1 MRNINLVSIGSVAL
15 ILGATA
21 FSAGCG
27 DDTETTGS
35 GGGTT
40 ASSSAGEG
48 GGGGTGGTG
57 GSGEGGSGEGGAGGT
72 GGGADCVT
80 CSAPLVAMADPA
92 DLCESSIP
100 KYEAVT
106 ECICEACGAAE
117 GDPCYVACTTDEA
130 ADEACNTCGSEAA
143 TTADGACIEQGTACL
158 QDGQ

>member
-1 MRNINLVSIGSVAL
+1 MAL

-40 ASSSAGEG
+40 ASTSAGEG
-48 GGGGTGGTG
+48 GSGGTG
-57 GSGEGGSGEGGAGGT
+57 GSGQGGSGQGGSGEGGAGGT

-80 CSAPLVAMADPA
+80 CSAPLVADADPA

-106 ECICEACGAAE
+106 QCICEACGAAE

-130 ADEACNTCGSEAA
+130 ADEACNACGTEAA

>member
-1 MRNINLVSIGSVAL
+1 MAL

-27 DDTETTGS
+27 DDTETGT
-35 GGGTT
+35 GGGTS

-48 GGGGTGGTG
+48 GGGGTGGEG
-57 GSGEGGSGEGGAGGT
+57 GSGEGGSGEGGGGGT
-72 GGGADCVT
+72 GGSDACVT
-80 CSAPLVAMADPA
+80 CSAPLVADADPA

-100 KYEAVT
+100 KYQAVT
-106 ECICEACGAAE
+106 ECICEACGAAD

-130 ADEACNTCGSEAA
+130 ADEACNACGTEAA

>member
-1 MRNINLVSIGSVAL
+1 MAL

-27 DDTETTGS
+27 DDTETGS

-57 GSGEGGSGEGGAGGT
+57 GSGEGGSGEGGGGGT
-72 GGGADCVT
+72 GGSEECVT
-80 CSAPLVAMADPA
+80 CSAPLVANADPA

-100 KYEAVT
+100 KYQAVT
-106 ECICEACGAAE
+106 DCICETCGAAE
-117 GDPCYVACTTDEA
+117 GDPCFAACDPNSDEA
-130 ADEACNTCGSEAA
+130 PDAECEACGTAAA
-143 TTADGACIEQGTACL
+143 TTAEGACIEQGTACL